1 MKLKEW
7 IKLCDEI
14 GQAPNILYKNNI
26 YRIYDSDTKRHES
39 RIAIKKGCSDRYLA
53 WKDTDATFKD
63 NDNVIPVIVMRH
75 NSYYEPLIAYR
86 YDTKQV
92 IWEFDRWLI

>member
-1 MKLKEW
+1 MKLVKLQIFY
-7 IKLCDEI
+7 IKI
-14 GQAPNILYKNNI
+14 I
-26 YRIYDSDTKRHES
+26 YIEYTIVIPKKHES

-75 NSYYEPLIAYR
+75 NSYYEPLIEYR